1 VTAHRSRSAPIG
13 ASFCFASAVA
23 FSLKS
28 ILIKIA
34 YTYGVDAST
43 LLTLRMGFALPFF
56 LAMAAWSGR
65 HPQHRRLT
73 RKQWAAIL
81 ALGFSGYYLA
91 SYLDF
96 LGLQYITASLE
107 RLTLFLYPTIVVIL
121 SALIFKRRID
131 AYQAFALALSYAGIV
146 FVFIENL
153 SASGHDGGFWIGTGL
168 VFGSAVL
175 YSFYLIFSGEM
186 VAEVGPVRFTAY
198 AMSVAC
204 ALTFIQFALT
214 HAPKALAL
222 PKPVYGLSL
231 VMATVSTVLPA
242 WLMSEGLR
250 RIGANQA
257 ALVGSIG
264 PVITIVLGYTFLNE
278 PMSVLQV
285 FGAALVLAGV
295 TLVTMKRSAVGPI
308 E

>member
-1 VTAHRSRSAPIG
+1 MENLSGLAANPQSSRTPAPLALRVGFWICIAIAVAVVLRRLVALAHPSTSGPPQLSG
-13 ASFCFASAVA
+13 LDASFESHAMLTVAHIVPALVFVLLVPLYFSRRFASTV
-23 FSLKS
+23 
-28 ILIKIA
+28 
-34 YTYGVDAST
+34 
-43 LLTLRMGFALPFF
+43 
-56 LAMAAWSGR
+56 W
-65 HPQHRRLT
+65 
-73 RKQWAAIL
+73 
-81 ALGFSGYYLA
+81 
-91 SYLDF
+91 
-96 LGLQYITASLE
+96 LE
-107 RLTLFLYPTIVVIL
+107 RLLFLLGTIV
-121 SALIFKRRID
+121 
-131 AYQAFALALSYAGIV
+131 GI
-146 FVFIENL
+146 
-153 SASGHDGGFWIGTGL
+153 
-168 VFGSAVL
+168 
-175 YSFYLIFSGEM
+175 
-186 VAEVGPVRFTAY
+186 TAY